1 MESKKILILS
11 NHFITL
17 YNFRRELI
25 ARLISHGH
33 KVYISMPEDERNEY
47 FAQLGCEIIV
57 TPMSRRGMNPAQDIA
72 LLHRYKRIMR
82 EVQPDIIFSYTIKP
96 NIYGTMA
103 SNALHYKQVCNVT
116 GTGATFLH
124 ENLLAKLVRVLYRHS
139 MKYAYKVFFQN
150 SGDRDYFIRHHMVRD
165 NWDMLPGSGVNLEQ
179 HAFSPMPEG
188 GTVGFIYIGRVM
200 AVKGVEQFMDCAR
213 AIRREH
219 PETRFYM
226 AGFIEEERYKAVIR
240 IWEKTTDNVTA
251 ALDKGFS
258 RFNPIKIMAD
268 SGARG
273 SMTQMRQLAGMRGL
287 MFSATGKT
295 MELPIKSNF
304 REGLNITE
312 YFMGARSSRKSLSD
326 TALRTAD
333 SGYLTRRLVDV
344 SQEVIVREVNCDT
357 NKGTTVSDVI
367 DERDKNV
374 LEPLADRIIGR
385 FSLGDIVDPAT
396 GAVLVPNDTMIS
408 EEDATAITKAGITEV
423 TIRTPIQCHARWGIC
438 SHCYGADMSTGS
450 LGQGVSAAVGM
461 AIANRLDGNDHRI
474 YTLLG
479 DGECQEGQVWEAA
492 MAAAH
497 FHLDNLCII
506 VDHNGL
512 QIDGEVAKVMNV
524 DSLEE
529 KFRAFNLHVISID
542 GHDFEAIRS
551 AFAQARATK
560 GRPTAIIAHTVKG
573 KGISFMENV
582 AGWHGVAPNDEDYE
596 RAISELGGK

>member
-33 KVYISMPEDERNEY
+33 KVYISMPEDERNGY

-57 TPMSRRGMNPAQDIA
+57 TPMSRRGMNPVQDIS

-226 AGFIEEERYKAVIR
+226 AGFIEEERYKA
-240 IWEKTTDNVTA
+240 
-251 ALDKGFS
+251 
-258 RFNPIKIMAD
+258 
-268 SGARG
+268 
-273 SMTQMRQLAGMRGL
+273 
-287 MFSATGKT
+287 
-295 MELPIKSNF
+295 
-304 REGLNITE
+304 
-312 YFMGARSSRKSLSD
+312 
-326 TALRTAD
+326 
-333 SGYLTRRLVDV
+333 LVDEYV
-344 SQEVIVREVNCDT
+344 Q
-357 NKGTTVSDVI
+357 
-367 DERDKNV
+367 
-374 LEPLADRIIGR
+374 
-385 FSLGDIVDPAT
+385 
-396 GAVLVPNDTMIS
+396 
-408 EEDATAITKAGITEV
+408 
-423 TIRTPIQCHARWGIC
+423 
-438 SHCYGADMSTGS
+438 
-450 LGQGVSAAVGM
+450 
-461 AIANRLDGNDHRI
+461 DG
-474 YTLLG
+474 
-479 DGECQEGQVWEAA
+479 
-492 MAAAH
+492 
-497 FHLDNLCII
+497 
-506 VDHNGL
+506 
-512 QIDGEVAKVMNV
+512 
-524 DSLEE
+524 
-529 KFRAFNLHVISID
+529 
-542 GHDFEAIRS
+542 
-551 AFAQARATK
+551 
-560 GRPTAIIAHTVKG
+560 
-573 KGISFMENV
+573 
-582 AGWHGVAPNDEDYE
+582 
-596 RAISELGGK
+596 

>member
-33 KVYISMPEDERNEY
+33 KVYISMPEDERNGY

-57 TPMSRRGMNPAQDIA
+57 TPMSRRGMNPAQDIS

-226 AGFIEEERYKAVIR
+226 AGFIEEERYKALVDEYVRDGSIEYLGFRKDIDEWIKKCCCTVLPSLGGEGVPNVLLESAASGRACIATR
-240 IWEKTTDNVTA
+240 IPGSIDTIDDGVTGYIYTPGSTEELISA
-251 ALDKGFS
+251 S
-258 RFNPIKIMAD
+258 RVSSRSHPMSAPRW
-268 SGARG
+268 GARPEPRWRKNL
-273 SMTQMRQLAGMRGL
+273 T
-287 MFSATGKT
+287 
-295 MELPIKSNF
+295 
-304 REGLNITE
+304 
-312 YFMGARSSRKSLSD
+312 ARSLSRNISGRSNNEQISPCPCCCACRRTEDGLCKALS
-326 TALRTAD
+326 
-333 SGYLTRRLVDV
+333 S
-344 SQEVIVREVNCDT
+344 
-357 NKGTTVSDVI
+357 K
-367 DERDKNV
+367 V
-374 LEPLADRIIGR
+374 LSWPCPLHD
-385 FSLGDIVDPAT
+385 LPA
-396 GAVLVPNDTMIS
+396 
-408 EEDATAITKAGITEV
+408 
-423 TIRTPIQCHARWGIC
+423 Q
-438 SHCYGADMSTGS
+438 
-450 LGQGVSAAVGM
+450 
-461 AIANRLDGNDHRI
+461 
-474 YTLLG
+474 
-479 DGECQEGQVWEAA
+479 
-492 MAAAH
+492 
-497 FHLDNLCII
+497 
-506 VDHNGL
+506 
-512 QIDGEVAKVMNV
+512 
-524 DSLEE
+524 
-529 KFRAFNLHVISID
+529 
-542 GHDFEAIRS
+542 
-551 AFAQARATK
+551 
-560 GRPTAIIAHTVKG
+560 
-573 KGISFMENV
+573 
-582 AGWHGVAPNDEDYE
+582 
-596 RAISELGGK
+596 